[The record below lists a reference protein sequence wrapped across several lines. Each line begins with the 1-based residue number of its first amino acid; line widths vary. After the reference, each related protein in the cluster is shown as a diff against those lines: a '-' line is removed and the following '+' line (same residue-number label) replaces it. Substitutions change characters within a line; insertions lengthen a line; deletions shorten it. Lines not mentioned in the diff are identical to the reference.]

1 MYYTINMKIT
11 IITLFPD
18 MFAGFLNE
26 SIVKRAQEKGALEIE
41 MVQLRDYATDK
52 HKTLDDRPYGGGA
65 GMLLMAEPVVTAIRD
80 HRTDG
85 SKVLLT
91 SPRGTT
97 YSQTKARELTELDH
111 VIIVATRYEG
121 VDERIMN
128 DIDEEISI
136 GDYVLSGGELAAG
149 VIVDSVA
156 RLLPGVLKKEDAAEI
171 ESFYTVS
178 VADLREAVGVDNALS
193 ELEDSGVQEVQL
205 LEYPHYTR
213 PQEFEGHE
221 VPEVILNG
229 NHAEIKKWQL
239 QQSYKIT
246 KERRPDLL
254 RKTS

>member
-41 MVQLRDYATDK
+41 MVQLRDYAEDK

-65 GMLLMAEPVVTAIRD
+65 GMLLMAEPVVKAIRN
-80 HRTDG
+80 HRIDG

-91 SPRGTT
+91 SPRGAR
-97 YSQTKARELTELDH
+97 YSQSKARELSELDH
-111 VIIVATRYEG
+111 LVIVATRYEG
-121 VDERIMN
+121 VDERIMK
-128 DIDEEISI
+128 DVDEEVSI
-136 GDYVLSGGELAAG
+136 GDFVLSGGELAAG
-149 VIVDSVA
+149 VIVDSIA

-178 VADLREAVGVDNALS
+178 VADLRDAVGADDVLDD
-193 ELEDSGVQEVQL
+193 LESAGVSQVEL

-213 PQEFEGHE
+213 PQEFEGQE

-239 QQSYKIT
+239 QQSFEIT

-254 RKTS
+254 RKNS